1 MFDERAMVVL
11 NAVDDGIT
19 VIDTRGRIVFCND
32 KAAKLDNIDSSTAIG
47 RHVLEVYP
55 SLSEKTST
63 LLKVID
69 TGEEIHDNLQTFQNY
84 KGEKITTINTTI
96 PLKKGKKITGAIEI
110 SKDITKMRQLSEEVV
125 DLKNELIHRGIH
137 DETLEDESIG
147 ASVSKNK
154 EKEELNQAK
163 SGTSGYTFMDIIGQS
178 DSILKLKSYALKA
191 AQSSSPVLVY
201 GETGTGKELF
211 VQSIHNSSP
220 RKDKPFIA
228 QNCAAIPSTL
238 LEGMLFGTVKGSF
251 TGSEDRPGLF
261 ELADGGTLYLDEI
274 NSTPLDLQAKL
285 LRVLQ
290 DGYIRRVG
298 DIKERKVDV
307 RIITSTNM
315 EPNECVEKGIIRK
328 DLFYRINVI
337 YLKIPELKNR
347 KSDIPILLNHFVKKY
362 SKLLSKRVKGVSKE
376 AEEKLISYDWPGN
389 VRELQHVIE
398 GIMNLKESG
407 HIELE
412 DLPEN
417 IKNNNS
423 LTLCQ
428 MIDEYERQ
436 MIGESMKIWNGNIS
450 KTAEYLGVP
459 RQTLQYKIKKYEIK

>member
-1 MFDERAMVVL
+1 
-11 NAVDDGIT
+11 
-19 VIDTRGRIVFCND
+19 
-32 KAAKLDNIDSSTAIG
+32 
-47 RHVLEVYP
+47 
-55 SLSEKTST
+55 
-63 LLKVID
+63 
-69 TGEEIHDNLQTFQNY
+69 
-84 KGEKITTINTTI
+84 
-96 PLKKGKKITGAIEI
+96 
-110 SKDITKMRQLSEEVV
+110 
-125 DLKNELIHRGIH
+125 
-137 DETLEDESIG
+137 
-147 ASVSKNK
+147 
-154 EKEELNQAK
+154 
-163 SGTSGYTFMDIIGQS
+163 
-178 DSILKLKSYALKA
+178 
-191 AQSSSPVLVY
+191 
-201 GETGTGKELF
+201 
-211 VQSIHNSSP
+211 
-220 RKDKPFIA
+220 
-228 QNCAAIPSTL
+228 
-238 LEGMLFGTVKGSF
+238 
-251 TGSEDRPGLF
+251 
-261 ELADGGTLYLDEI
+261 
-274 NSTPLDLQAKL
+274 
-285 LRVLQ
+285 
-290 DGYIRRVG
+290 
-298 DIKERKVDV
+298 
-307 RIITSTNM
+307 M

-398 GIMNLKESG
+398 GIMNLKENG